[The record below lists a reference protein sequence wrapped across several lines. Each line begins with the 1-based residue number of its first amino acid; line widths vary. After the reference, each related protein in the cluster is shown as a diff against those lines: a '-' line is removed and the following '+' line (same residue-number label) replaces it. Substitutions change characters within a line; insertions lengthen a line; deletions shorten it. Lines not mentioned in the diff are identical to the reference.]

1 MIQRGR
7 IASQP
12 KGGFRKD
19 LDCSFRSKWEANMAR
34 YWNYI
39 KVEWKYEPCE
49 FEFKT
54 IKRGTRYY
62 KPDFY
67 LPLTNKFVEI
77 KGFLSS
83 GDKTKLRRFKKY
95 YPEEA
100 EKLQFIIYDPFS
112 RSVENGKVM
121 AFLLDDMKKEIG
133 FRSKTLPGDLTMD
146 IISYKDIQ
154 NNLSGFI
161 PNWEF

>member
-1 MIQRGR
+1 MIKRGR

-39 KVEWKYEPCE
+39 NIAWYYEPHE
-49 FEFKT
+49 FEFNS
-54 IKRGTRYY
+54 IKRGNRFY

-67 LPLTNKFVEI
+67 LPKTDKWVEI
-77 KGFLSS
+77 KGYLSAS
-83 GDKTKLRRFKKY
+83 DKTKLRRFKKY

-100 EKLQFIIYDPFS
+100 EKLQFIIYDPYS

-121 AFLLDDMKKEIG
+121 AFLLDEMGKKIG
-133 FRSKTLPGDLTMD
+133 FYSKTLPGDLTMD

-154 NNLSGFI
+154 NSLGGFI